1 MSWLSRNTDAIRATA
16 AVVTATT
23 AVLAAAGILL
33 QMRAAGACAL
43 IASPR
48 GAAHAAY
55 VDHLLYA
62 AEQML
67 DADPGWDKTFV
78 QALEPHAQVL
88 CAANP
93 GDDSV
98 AMTAMLAGF
107 RASHCPNAQSCQIEG

>member
-1 MSWLSRNTDAIRATA
+1 
-16 AVVTATT
+16 
-23 AVLAAAGILL
+23 
-33 QMRAAGACAL
+33 
-43 IASPR
+43 
-48 GAAHAAY
+48 
-55 VDHLLYA
+55 
-62 AEQML
+62 ML